1 MQQQNRIRRIRL
13 ILIVIMSACLL
24 LLSGIIFPI
33 LPSRGQTQTETFNQV
48 WTTVNDNFFDLNFN
62 GVNWKQIRKTY
73 TPRVKEVQSQAE
85 FAQLMNEMLS
95 ELKTSHTHFFTPDDP
110 KYYQIAG
117 VFLPR
122 NERLKQQ
129 LKPMLTE
136 GKPIYSG
143 IGIFTQ
149 QQKGKTYISAIL
161 DGSPA
166 AKSDLKVGDRILSV
180 ENQPFHPIQ
189 SFANKA
195 DQSIKVQVQR
205 SANADSRR
213 SVAVTPKLLDG
224 TQMFLEAMKA
234 SIQVIER
241 AGQKIGYVH
250 IWSYAG
256 EQYQDKLK
264 EVLFHGQL
272 KDADA
277 LILDVRD
284 GWGGAWPQYLNIYSP
299 RNIKLTGTSRKRPS
313 STWNSAWSRP
323 VVLLINEGSR
333 SGKEIL
339 AYGFRKHD
347 IGPVVGT
354 KTTGAVVG
362 GTLFAMKDGSIL
374 YVAVQDVLLDGTQRL
389 EGVGVAPDIEVPFSV
404 PYAQGADPQ
413 KERAIEVALEAVQH
427 RMSRSGN
434 GISKSQ

>member
-1 MQQQNRIRRIRL
+1 MNRHPRI
-13 ILIVIMSACLL
+13 ILIAWVSTLIFLL
-24 LLSGIIFPI
+24 YGAFTPHSLVAEP
-33 LPSRGQTQTETFNQV
+33 PQADTFAQV
-48 WTTVNDNFFDLNFN
+48 WETIDKHFYDPDFN
-62 GVNWKQIRKTY
+62 GINWKATRKDY
-73 TPRVKEVQSQAE
+73 QSQAKQ
-85 FAQLMNEMLS
+85 AQSEAELALIINQMLA

-110 KYYQIAG
+110 AYYQIAG
-117 VFLPR
+117 VFFPR
-122 NERLKQQ
+122 NERLKKQ
-129 LKPMLTE
+129 LKPFLTQ
-136 GKPIYSG
+136 GKLLYSG

-149 QQKGKTYISAIL
+149 QQDGNTFISAIL

-166 AKSDLKVGDRILSV
+166 SKSNLQVGDRILSV

-189 SFANKA
+189 SFAGKA
-195 DQSIKVQVQR
+195 NQSVQVQVQQTPR
-205 SANADSRR
+205 ADSRR
-213 SVAVTPKLLDG
+213 SVTVTPKLLDG
-224 TQMFLEAMKA
+224 TQMFLEAMDA
-234 SIQVIER
+234 SIEVLEK

-256 EQYQDKLK
+256 EQYQEKLI
-264 EVLFHGQL
+264 EELFHGRL

-284 GWGGAWPQYLNIYSP
+284 GWGGAWPEYLNIYSS
-299 RNIKLTGTSRKRPS
+299 RNIRLTGTSRKRPS
-313 STWNSAWSRP
+313 SSWNSAWSKP
-323 VVLLINEGSR
+323 VVLLVNEGSR

-413 KERAIEVALEAVQH
+413 KERAIAVAIEAIQH
-427 RMSRSGN
+427 KSMKALTLPQKSR
-434 GISKSQ
+434 